1 MALKRATNSIQSQ
14 LLLEMGVPADTA
26 DMYRGPEY
34 NRLTAIPSSMKGSQF
49 GSFVSWTVDA
59 LIDYLCDGDNVYV
72 EFQRSPFGN
81 GSFWVCYYKRYEDKN
96 VFGVSKAG
104 PTKIDAIFEVIY
116 ELHRNKYDT
125 GTEKEN

>member
-1 MALKRATNSIQSQ
+1 MESKKTTNPIQTQ

-26 DMYRGPEY
+26 DMYRGPEQ

-59 LIDYLCDGDNVYV
+59 LIDYLCDDCEVCVQFSRVTWDG
-72 EFQRSPFGN
+72 
-81 GSFWVCYYKRYEDKN
+81 FWICCYSRRDGETKVC
-96 VFGVSKAG
+96 VSKAG
-104 PTKIDAIFEVIY
+104 PSKIDAIFEVIY